1 MKYGYARVSTLDQ
14 NPDMQTAALDT
25 AGCEAVFVDRASGT
39 NTNRPELA
47 RLLDKVAKGDTVT
60 VWKLDRFARSLSD
73 LLKLARELDERG
85 VDLVSL
91 NDPIDTTSAYGRF
104 TFQLLGALAELEAGI
119 VRERTAAGLTAAK
132 ARGQRLGRRPSLTP
146 AQLNHAAKLIENGE
160 RPAHVARSLGVAR
173 STLYRA
179 MKQTER

>member
-1 MKYGYARVSTLDQ
+1 
-14 NPDMQTAALDT
+14 MQTAALDA

-39 NTNRPELA
+39 TTKRPELA

-132 ARGQRLGRRPSLTP
+132 ARGQRLGRRPKLSA
-146 AQLNHAAKLIENGE
+146 AQIDHARRLIEGGE
-160 RPAHVARSLGVAR
+160 GVSGVARTLGVHR
-173 STLYRA
+173 STLYEALKEQR
-179 MKQTER
+179 E